1 MESEGPYTLRSN
13 DKPDGE
19 WLVFGPSLNPSG
31 SFEFCGEDLA
41 SALNSAH
48 AEGQKSMEKKLHDVE
63 LSLKH
68 LVDRHESLVDDF
80 KELLE
85 LANRF
90 RHSSRYSGGLK
101 WIIDFEREFDAWKK
115 ARGIE

>member
-1 MESEGPYTLRSN
+1 MRKMESEGPYTLRSN

-41 SALNSAH
+41 SALNSAY
-48 AEGQKSMEKKLHDVE
+48 AEGRKSMEKE
-63 LSLKH
+63 
-68 LVDRHESLVDDF
+68 F
-80 KELLE
+80 KELLD
-85 LANRF
+85 LANGMFDR
-90 RHSSRYSGGLK
+90 
-101 WIIDFEREFDAWKK
+101 IIEGRSCAKAVKDFDAWKK